1 MLQQNMLKVQQIMCA
16 SARSFG
22 QHNKKHIYKNEG
34 QKYERLRYYP
44 RYVMLP
50 STKIEV
56 KSVLRIILLYRD
68 PNQPDKPIEN
78 PVKLFKVQ
86 RIKPMKGNPFWEKNI
101 LQLLGVSES
110 VGLL

>member
-22 QHNKKHIYKNEG
+22 QHNKKHVYKNEG
-34 QKYERLRYYP
+34 QKYEKIRYYP
-44 RYVMLP
+44 KYVVYHLP
-50 STKIEV
+50 RQRLNV
-56 KSVLRIILLYRD
+56 VSVVLLFRD

-86 RIKPMKGNPFWEKNI
+86 RIKTMKGTPYWERKI
-101 LQLLGVSES
+101 CKLLGVSER